1 MERARP
7 TWVADPNREGS
18 SSDSASSQSIISR
31 HVHRL
36 ELRVLKLEQQV
47 AHLQKPRRTSCCQGL
62 WLFLV
67 NNEQACD

>member
-31 HVHRL
+31 HVRRL

-67 NNEQACD
+67 NNEQARD

>member
-31 HVHRL
+31 RVHRL
-36 ELRVLKLEQQV
+36 ELRVLRLEQQV
-47 AHLQKPRRTSCCQGL
+47 AHLQKPRRTFCCQGL
-62 WLFLV
+62 WLFLT
-67 NNEQACD
+67 NNE

>member
-31 HVHRL
+31 RVHRL

-62 WLFLV
+62 WFFLTS
-67 NNEQACD
+67 NEQASD